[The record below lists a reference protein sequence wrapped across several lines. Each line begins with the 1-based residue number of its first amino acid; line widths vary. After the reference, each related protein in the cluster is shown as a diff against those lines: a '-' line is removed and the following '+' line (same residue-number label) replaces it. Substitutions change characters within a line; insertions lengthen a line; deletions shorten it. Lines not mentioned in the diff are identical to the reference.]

1 MATSR
6 ADCKPAPAESQR
18 VEEGVPLL
26 STGSGAG
33 EEAASAAVAAEDT
46 APSFRLVDYEQHVA
60 RAEQSQQASE
70 PWACALLNFCAQ
82 VRLTQFRCSRCRNIL
97 ESVRHALAWLQEAI
111 SACHDPE
118 QAVCGGCPAAALQVP
133 QCARFPRRRDETA
146 RTPWPRKRPP
156 SWA

>member
-1 MATSR
+1 VATSR
-6 ADCKPAPAESQR
+6 ADCKPGPAESQR

-60 RAEQSQQASE
+60 RAEQSQQAPE
-70 PWACALLNFCAQ
+70 PWACALLKFCAQ

-97 ESVRHALAWLQEAI
+97 ESVRHALAWLQKRYQLVTI
-111 SACHDPE
+111 QWS
-118 QAVCGGCPAAALQVP
+118 AVCGGCPAAALQVP

-146 RTPWPRKRPP
+146 RTP
-156 SWA
+156 